1 MVNSD
6 DILAR
11 IEKIESYLSAADA
24 RNNGPV
30 MVTGAFNTEKII
42 PVNISEEEII
52 EVYNEVP
59 RVLLRNS
66 IVTQLTDEGYRD
78 GDQPIILQP
87 DDYGNYWLIVS
98 NADNIFVIPSIEVK
112 SKIYRLRKI
121 MAKVFDFQG
130 DSLSTDNYYLLIKPA
145 RFQSLPSGREW
156 KLEEKGIL
164 EFTNRVGKDSLAKS
178 LHKSIQNNQT
188 NTNLEIS
195 KIHQELNEIK
205 SQLQQVTP
213 QVDSQLPISEIR
225 DNQANTNLEILR
237 INRQLN
243 EIKSQLEQ
251 VILQVD
257 SQLPISEIRDN
268 QANTNLEIL
277 RINRQLNE
285 IKSQLE
291 QVTPQVDS
299 QLPISEIRDNQAN
312 TNLEIL
318 RINRQLNEIKSQLEQ
333 LESQVSKISRPGDC
347 VHLQIDLLKVRL
359 ESLESKSSRD

>member
-59 RVLLRNS
+59 SVLLRNS
-66 IVTQLTDEGYRD
+66 IVTGLTEVSYREYS

-87 DDYGNYWLIVS
+87 DDYGKYWLIVS
-98 NADNIFVIPSIEVK
+98 DEDNIFVIPSIEVK
-112 SKIYRLRKI
+112 SYIYRLKS

-130 DSLSTDNYYLLIKPA
+130 DSPSTDNYYLLIKPA
-145 RFQSLPSGREW
+145 RFQVLPSGREW
-156 KLEEKGIL
+156 KLEEKGVL
-164 EFTNRVGKDSLAKS
+164 EFTNRAGKGSLAKS

-205 SQLQQVTP
+205 SQLKQVTP

-225 DNQANTNLEILR
+225 DNQANTNLEILK

-243 EIKSQLEQ
+243 EIKSQL
-251 VILQVD
+251 
-257 SQLPISEIRDN
+257 
-268 QANTNLEIL
+268 
-277 RINRQLNE
+277 
-285 IKSQLE
+285 K

-318 RINRQLNEIKSQLEQ
+318 KINRQLNDNINSHLEQ
-333 LESQVSKISRPGDC
+333 LESQVSKISLLRDY
-347 VHLQIDLLKVRL
+347 VYLQIDLLKVRL
-359 ESLESKSSRD
+359 ESLESRSSRD

>member
-11 IEKIESYLSAADA
+11 IEKIESYLSTADA

-30 MVTGAFNTEKII
+30 MVTGACNMEKII
-42 PVNISEEEII
+42 PINISEEEII

-66 IVTQLTDEGYRD
+66 IVTQLTDASYRG

-87 DDYGNYWLIVS
+87 DDYGKYWLIVS
-98 NADNIFVIPSIEVK
+98 DEDNIFVIPSIEVK
-112 SKIYRLRKI
+112 SYIYRLKS

-130 DSLSTDNYYLLIKPA
+130 GSPSTDNHYLLIKPA
-145 RFQSLPSGREW
+145 RFQTLPSGREW

-285 IKSQLE
+285 IKFQLE

-318 RINRQLNEIKSQLEQ
+318 RINRQLNEIKFQLEQ